1 MADRLK
7 DKVAVVTGAGRG
19 IGRAIALA
27 MADEGAKVVVNDWGG
42 KGAAPGA
49 PAGNA
54 DKVVAEIKIRGGSAV
69 AQTDNVAITKGGER
83 IIQTAVDS
91 FGSID
96 ILVNNAGIT
105 HDHMVWNMTEEEWD
119 AVLDVNLKG
128 TFNCTRAASV
138 IMKRQRY
145 GRILSIISGAG
156 FVGNTGACNYCASKA
171 GIVGLMNTVARDL
184 GYYGVTTNMIAP
196 VAQPDE
202 LREAGKQYVGMPTFA
217 AAIEQRAKYGIKRL
231 YAGPGATGN
240 EWTDHVAPLAV
251 FLASDAAANI
261 NGQLLGIRGET
272 VEVWTQHRIIRTIFD
287 RTGKWSADNLCRIM
301 PYIMADIF
309 NFAPAQKI
317 PTEKQSK

>member
-1 MADRLK
+1 MTDRLK
-7 DKVAVVTGAGRG
+7 DRVAVVTGAGRG
-19 IGRAIALA
+19 IGRSIALA
-27 MADEGAKVVVNDWGG
+27 MAGEGAKVVVNDWGG

-54 DKVVAEIKIRGGSAV
+54 DKVVAEIKDRGGLAV
-69 AQTDNVAITKGGER
+69 AQTDSVATTEGANR
-83 IIQTAVDS
+83 IIQTA
-91 FGSID
+91 ID
-96 ILVNNAGIT
+96 NFSRIDVLVNNAGIT
-105 HDHMVWNMTEEEWD
+105 NDHMVWNMTEEEWD

-128 TFNCTRAASV
+128 TFNCTRAASGL
-138 IMKRQRY
+138 MKQQKS
-145 GRILSIISGAG
+145 GRIISIISGAG
-156 FVGNTGACNYCASKA
+156 LVGNTGACNYCASKA
-171 GIVGLMNTVARDL
+171 GIVGLMNAVARDL
-184 GYYGVTTNMIAP
+184 GYYGVTVNMIAP

-217 AAIEQRAKYGIKRL
+217 AAVEQRAKYGIKRL

-272 VEVWTQHRIIRTIFD
+272 VEIWTQHRIMRTILD
-287 RTGKWSADNLCRIM
+287 RTDKWSANNLCRIM

-317 PTEKQSK
+317 STGK